1 LVPFLILAKFKIAS
15 AANGRPDDTRLFD
28 TSAKTA
34 LASDNAKRWPLAQLH
49 LTPNIGNPTRFFRLK
64 RFFRAVRAHKKHR
77 PPDGRNITPS

>member
-15 AANGRPDDTRLFD
+15 AANGRPDDTPLFD
-28 TSAKTA
+28 TPAKTA

-64 RFFRAVRAHKKHR
+64 RFFRAVRAHKNTAR
-77 PPDGRNITPS
+77 RMDANITPS